1 VCLELQIF
9 IDGATVLLQKKRK
22 RKIETCSC
30 LCQQAPLFL
39 LHRLS
44 SRSDLFPL
52 GSAVRQLL
60 TNSSDINCSWLAP
73 LRHEHT
79 SGDDKELH
87 ACLKWF
93 CCMIMSSFMITPL
106 LFTWFCGS
114 FRRFF
119 PSCVDIDPW

>member
-1 VCLELQIF
+1 MCLELQIF
-9 IDGATVLLQKKRK
+9 IDGASTTAEEEEEKDRDLLFFV
-22 RKIETCSC
+22 S
-30 LCQQAPLFL
+30 ASSLFL

-44 SRSDLFPL
+44 SWSDLFPL

-60 TNSSDINCSWLAP
+60 TNSSDIDCSWLAP